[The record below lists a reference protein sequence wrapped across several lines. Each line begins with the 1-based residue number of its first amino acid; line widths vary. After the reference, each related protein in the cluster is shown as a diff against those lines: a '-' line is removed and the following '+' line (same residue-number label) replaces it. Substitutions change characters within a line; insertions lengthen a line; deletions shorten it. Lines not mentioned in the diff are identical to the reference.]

1 MRTLERQWDAL
12 CGVLEREAARQEAV
26 FAAVTEQAHAAHDRN
41 PAALLAASERV
52 QQLMREALQ
61 DEPERLAV
69 VRELVEQYGLEA
81 PEQTLTAL
89 IQHAPP
95 HWQARLRALQQR
107 LRGAVL
113 ASRAAVRELRPRLSQ
128 GLRFVEGALAQL
140 FPQPIA
146 GAHYS
151 ADGQTATRGARIAAG
166 VINQR
171 G

>member
-1 MRTLERQWDAL
+1 MPTMERQWDAL

-26 FAAVTEQAHAAHDRN
+26 YAAVTEQANAAHHRDS
-41 PAALLAASERV
+41 AELLAASERV
-52 QQLMREALQ
+52 QQLMREAVQ

-69 VRELVEQYGLEA
+69 VRALVEHYGLSE
-81 PEQTLTAL
+81 PQQTLTTL
-89 IQHAPP
+89 IEHAPP
-95 HWQARLRALQQR
+95 PWRDRLRALQQR

-140 FPQPIA
+140 FPQPVA
-146 GAHYS
+146 GAHYG
-151 ADGQTATRGARIAAG
+151 ADGHTTTHGARIAAG